1 MGKKLKLFSDI
12 WLKQKC
18 LGYYFVWIYKKFL
31 ENCSFSNSLPQ
42 TWYPPSERNSVLEV
56 NIVRLMS
63 FCTKTSG
70 TLAVH
75 PLIASSNAQT

>member
-12 WLKQKC
+12 WPKHFC
-18 LGYYFVWIYKKFL
+18 LAIILSGFIKNFR
-31 ENCSFSNSLPQ
+31 NCSFLILCPQ
-42 TWYPPSERNSVLEV
+42 TWYPPSGRNSVLEV

-75 PLIASSNAQT
+75 P